1 MHDTT
6 RRATAA
12 GMFYTND
19 KDVLERDLAVFL
31 ENSQQVEIVSRV
43 YGLVAPHA
51 GYMYSGGVAARAYRQ
66 VLDRDY
72 DVVVVIA
79 PSHKIYFDEISVY
92 NGAAYETPLGKAQ
105 VHGKL
110 ARRLAALHP
119 GIIYSNIGHNI
130 DEHSL
135 EVQLPFL
142 QQVFDDF
149 QLLPVVMGNQDTA
162 NVDIL
167 AESLAKLLKDEKAL
181 IVASSDLSHFHN
193 YDKAKMLDNVVVEHI
208 KNFDADNLGLDL
220 QKGLCEMCGG
230 GPVQAMMKA
239 TKLLGAKK
247 SKMLLYRNSGD
258 VTGEHNQVVGY
269 LSAMFYS

>member
-1 MHDTT
+1 
-6 RRATAA
+6 
-12 GMFYTND
+12 
-19 KDVLERDLAVFL
+19 
-31 ENSQQVEIVSRV
+31 
-43 YGLVAPHA
+43 
-51 GYMYSGGVAARAYRQ
+51 MYSGGVAARAYRQ
-66 VLDRDY
+66 LMDRDF
-72 DVVVVIA
+72 DVVAVIA
-79 PSHKIYFDEISVY
+79 PSHKIYFDEISIY
-92 NGAAYETPLGKAQ
+92 NGTAYETPLGQISVEQEMAR
-105 VHGKL
+105 KL
-110 ARRLAALHP
+110 ATLHP

-142 QQVFDDF
+142 QRVIEDF
-149 QLLPVVMGNQDTA
+149 KILPIVMGNQDPA

-167 AESLAKLLKDEKAL
+167 AEALAKLLKDEKAL

-208 KNFDADNLGLDL
+208 NNFDADKLGRDL

-239 TKLLGAKK
+239 TKILGAQK
-247 SKMLLYRNSGD
+247 SKVLLYRNSGD
-258 VTGEHNQVVGY
+258 ITGDHNQVVGY